1 MSKLKHLFQ
10 PIKIGPMQ
18 IENRIVVSAMGVG
31 FGADENGCPT
41 DQLIEFIAERAKGRP
56 GMMVSGASYVH
67 PSGIPHPSY
76 RMESVYLW
84 DDRVLPQLEKLVKA
98 VHQYDV
104 KFGAQINHAGLSLL
118 PDPAYCP
125 SDLPVFSMMG
135 MKVKE
140 ITKDDI
146 EMFVDAFGSAAE
158 RCLKAGFDFIE
169 IHSGHGY
176 LIESFLTPYFNRRT
190 DEYGGSFEN
199 RIRFLL
205 EVFREIK
212 NRIGDGVPVGLKMNG
227 DDFIPEGS
235 WGMDDLCKLAPILEN
250 EGAAYLNITCGTSN
264 YWMCGPG
271 SVEPMIAPM
280 YVDQGDRVRFAEG
293 VKKHVSI
300 PVATVGRIKNPIMA
314 DQIIK
319 DGRADLVAMARPFL
333 ADPEFVEKAR
343 SGNLNDI
350 RLCLGDCLGCIEN
363 IFRYG
368 QASCTVNPRVAR
380 EYQLKEVEGDKK
392 ASAKKV
398 LVAGSGPAGLE
409 AARRAAFAGHNVIL
423 CEKRGLI
430 GGQMK
435 LAAAMPKREEM
446 GGIIPWY
453 ERQLHKYGV
462 EIRLNTPVDEKMLG
476 EINPDVLI
484 VATGSLPQVPQG
496 LIDGLENVQNIE
508 PMMADELIE
517 DDRLTGD
524 SVLIVGGDQIGLQL
538 VDHLTEKGKRVYI
551 TQQGPDFAPRM
562 AGTDR
567 YHLQE
572 RLSQRNMKQY
582 PETEKI
588 EILTGDEVWVVS
600 SAGRENLLG
609 VETIVFAGERRPD
622 RFLVEAAEKKGIETI
637 IIGDANGIAG
647 EGQGTIMTAIA
658 AGYDA
663 GRQV

>member
-1 MSKLKHLFQ
+1 MAQLKHLFQ
-10 PIKIGPMQ
+10 PIKIGSME

-41 DQLIEFIAERAKGRP
+41 DQLIEFTGERAKSRP
-56 GMMVSGASYVH
+56 GMMLSGASYVH
-67 PSGIPHPSY
+67 PSGIPHSSY

-118 PDPAYCP
+118 PDLAYCP
-125 SDLPVFSMMG
+125 SELPVFGMMG
-135 MKVKE
+135 MTVKVT
-140 ITKDDI
+140 TKDDI
-146 EMFVDAFGSAAE
+146 EMFIDAFGSAAD
-158 RCLKAGFDFIE
+158 RCIKAGFDFIE

-176 LIESFLTPYFNRRT
+176 LIESFLTPFFNQRT

-205 EVFREIK
+205 EVFREIRK
-212 NRIGDGVPVGLKMNG
+212 RVGDGIPIGLKLNG
-227 DDFIPEGS
+227 DDFIPEGA
-235 WGMDDLCKLAPILEN
+235 WGMDDLCKLAPILEK

-293 VKKHVSI
+293 VKKTVSI
-300 PVATVGRIKNPIMA
+300 PVATVGRIKDPVMA
-314 DQIIK
+314 DQIIQ
-319 DGRADLVAMARPFL
+319 DGRADLVAMARAFL

-343 SGNLNDI
+343 NGNIDDI
-350 RLCLGDCLGCIEN
+350 RPCLGDCLGCIEN

-368 QASCTVNPRVAR
+368 QTSCTVNPRVAR
-380 EYQLKEVEGDKK
+380 EYQIKDVEGDKK
-392 ASAKKV
+392 TAAKKV

-409 AARRAAFAGHNVIL
+409 AARRAAFAGHKVIL
-423 CEKRGLI
+423 CDKRGWI

-435 LAAAMPKREEM
+435 LAAAMPKRVEM
-446 GGIIPWY
+446 ADIIPWY

-462 EIRLNTPVDEKMLG
+462 EIRLNNPVDDKVLD

-484 VATGSLPQVPQG
+484 VATGSLPQMPQG
-496 LIDGLENVQNIE
+496 LIDGLENVDNIE

-517 DDRLTGD
+517 DKQLTGD
-524 SVLIVGGDQIGLQL
+524 SVLIVGGDQVGLQL
-538 VDHLTEKGKRVYI
+538 VDHLTEKGKRVFI
-551 TQQGPDFAPRM
+551 TQQGPDFAPRL
-562 AGTDR
+562 ATTDR
-567 YHLQE
+567 YHLEQ
-572 RLSQRNMKQY
+572 RLLQRDMKRY

-588 EILTGDEVWVVS
+588 EILAGDEVWVVS
-600 SAGRENLLG
+600 AVGRENLPG
-609 VETIVFAGERRPD
+609 IDTIVFAGERRPD
-622 RFLVEAAEKKGIETI
+622 RFLVEIAEKKGIETI
-637 IIGDANGIAG
+637 IIGDANGVSG
-647 EGQGTIMTAIA
+647 EGQGTVMAAIA

-663 GRQV
+663 GRQI